1 MTIFLSGIFEVEMLS
16 WRERCDLQITGQLV
30 YGWQV
35 ERLGDCNGLK
45 ILTDLGWNFNADRAL
60 LQDFSSLR
68 SLRSLLGQNV
78 NDVGLKVVLLLLVV
92 VEQLPLD
99 QVLLVPQSVLVKG
112 SLPLG

>member
-1 MTIFLSGIFEVEMLS
+1 MLS
-16 WRERCDLQITGQLV
+16 WRERCDLEITGQFV
-30 YGWQV
+30 DCWQV

-45 ILTDLGWNFNADRAL
+45 ILTDLGWNFNADWSL

-78 NDVGLKVVLLLLVV
+78 NDVGLKVVLLLLLVV
-92 VEQLPLD
+92 VEELPLD

-112 SLPLG
+112 SLSLG